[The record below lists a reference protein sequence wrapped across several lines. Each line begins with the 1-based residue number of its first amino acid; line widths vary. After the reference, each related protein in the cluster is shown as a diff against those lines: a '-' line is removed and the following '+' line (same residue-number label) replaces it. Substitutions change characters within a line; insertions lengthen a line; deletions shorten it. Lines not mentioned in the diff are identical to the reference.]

1 MTWIDWAVVAVLLFS
16 LLQGLWRGMLTG
28 LVSILG
34 LIVGFIAA
42 AVWYP
47 SFAEILVL
55 ALRVDRA
62 WAGTAAFLA
71 LLAAIYV
78 VVGVL
83 ATILLWTRRMSG
95 PARLVGGL
103 VGVTKGGV
111 LVAVLLAVAIASPLG
126 DTVRRDVD
134 RSLLVPYIVRGHKVV
149 VKSIASALPSTVHLP
164 DADKV
169 RF

>member
-1 MTWIDWAVVAVLLFS
+1 MVAVLLFS
-16 LLQGLWRGMLTG
+16 LLQGLWRGTLTG

-34 LIVGFIAA
+34 LVVGFIAA
-42 AVWYP
+42 AVWYT

-55 ALRVDRA
+55 TLRVDKA

-83 ATILLWTRRMSG
+83 ATVLLWTRKMSG
-95 PARLVGGL
+95 PARFVGAL
-103 VGVTKGGV
+103 VGVAKGGV
-111 LVAVLLAVAIASPLG
+111 LVAVLLAVALASPLG
-126 DTVRRDVD
+126 EAVRRDVD
-134 RSLLVPYIVRGHKVV
+134 RSLLAPYVVRGHMIA
-149 VKSIASALPSTVHLP
+149 VKSIAPALPSTTHLP

-169 RF
+169 HF